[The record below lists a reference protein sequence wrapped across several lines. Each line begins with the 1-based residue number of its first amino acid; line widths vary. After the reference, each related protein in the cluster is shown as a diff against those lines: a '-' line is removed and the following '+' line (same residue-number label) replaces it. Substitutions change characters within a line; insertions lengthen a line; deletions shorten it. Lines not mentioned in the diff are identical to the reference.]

1 VDSLDRAIELSPPPS
16 IPLYFFPPDPAP
28 LPAKDGEL
36 AMNLRFLEAFVW
48 VVRLGSFRAVAE
60 RLNLTQAAISSR
72 IATLED
78 DFGQRLFDRDPRE
91 LRLTASGR
99 LLLGYAERML
109 DLGRD
114 MRSAMNSSRELR
126 GVLRIGVVETVV
138 HTWLTDFLAALR
150 DRHSALEVQ
159 LTADSTLRLHDD
171 LRRGLL
177 DIAVQTDAVLHA
189 GISNREIG
197 SMRMGWVGVPE
208 DWRDRTKNLSIGDLV
223 SRPIVTMTRGS
234 QPHRALLEA
243 CRRAGVTPKTVHCV
257 GSLAAIVRLL
267 RGGFGIATLPLA
279 AIHGELEAGT
289 LVRIPSD
296 VDLGPLHLVVSYRED
311 PTSDAAEGV
320 ATLVAEEAM
329 RFASV
334 VGPGLAHPFL

>member
-1 VDSLDRAIELSPPPS
+1 MDHRETTV
-16 IPLYFFPPDPAP
+16 
-28 LPAKDGEL
+28 
-36 AMNLRFLEAFVW
+36 MNLRFLEAFVW
-48 VVRLGSFRAVAE
+48 VVRLGSFRAAGE

-78 DFGQRLFDRDPRE
+78 DFGQKLFDRDPRE

-114 MRSAMNSSRELR
+114 MRAAMSSSRELT
-126 GVLRIGVVETVV
+126 GILRIGVVETVI

-177 DIAVQTDAVLHA
+177 DIAVQTDPVLHD
-189 GISNREIG
+189 GIGNREIG
-197 SMRMGWVGVPE
+197 TMAMGWVGVPE
-208 DWRDRTKNLSIGDLV
+208 DCAGRPAPLSIGEV
-223 SRPIVTMTRGS
+223 VARPIVTMTRGS

-243 CRRAGVTPKTVHCV
+243 CRQAGASPKTVHCV
-257 GSLAAIVRLL
+257 GSLAAIVRLV
-267 RGGFGIATLPLA
+267 RAGFGIATLPLA
-279 AIHGELEAGT
+279 AIHAELASGMLIT
-289 LVRIPSD
+289 IPCEI
-296 VDLGPLHLVVSYRED
+296 DLGPLRLVVSYRED
-311 PTSDAAEGV
+311 QTTEAAEGV

-329 RFASV
+329 RFAGQ
-334 VGPGLAHPFL
+334 VGPQLARPLT

>member
-1 VDSLDRAIELSPPPS
+1 MAV
-16 IPLYFFPPDPAP
+16 
-28 LPAKDGEL
+28 
-36 AMNLRFLEAFVW
+36 NLRFLEAFVW
-48 VVRLGSFRAVAE
+48 VVRLGSFRAAAE
-60 RLNLTQAAISSR
+60 RLNMTQAAISSR

-78 DFGQRLFDRDPRE
+78 SFGQKLFLRDPRE

-99 LLLGYAERML
+99 LLIGYAERML

-114 MRSAMNSSRELR
+114 MRSAMNASRELT

-150 DRHSALEVQ
+150 DRHAALEVQ

-177 DIAVQTDAVLHA
+177 DIAVQTDPVLHE

-197 SMRMGWVGVPE
+197 LMPMGWVGVPE
-208 DWRDRTKNLSIGDLV
+208 DCRDPAEPLSIGDIV

-243 CRRAGVTPKTVHCV
+243 CRRAGAIPKTVHCV
-257 GSLAAIVRLL
+257 GSLAAIVRLV
-267 RGGFGIATLPLA
+267 RAGFGIATLPLA

-289 LVRIPSD
+289 LATLRSD
-296 VDLGPLHLVVSYRED
+296 VDLGPLRLVVSYRED
-311 PTSDAAEGV
+311 PSSDAAEGV

-329 RFASV
+329 RFASA
-334 VGPGLAHPFL
+334 VGPDLARPFS

>member
-1 VDSLDRAIELSPPPS
+1 M
-16 IPLYFFPPDPAP
+16 
-28 LPAKDGEL
+28 LPQDGIS

-48 VVRLGSFRAVAE
+48 VVRLGSFRAAGE

-78 DFGQRLFDRDPRE
+78 EFGQKLFNRDPRE
-91 LRLTASGR
+91 LQLTASGR

-109 DLGRD
+109 DIGRD
-114 MRSAMNSSRELR
+114 MRSAMNSSRELT

-138 HTWLTDFLAALR
+138 HTWLTDFLSALHE
-150 DRHSALEVQ
+150 RHAALEVQ

-177 DIAVQTDAVLHA
+177 DIAVQTDPVLHD

-197 SMRMGWVGVPE
+197 SMQMGWVGLPE
-208 DWRDRTKNLSIGDLV
+208 DCRERTPLSIGDLV

-234 QPHRALLEA
+234 QPHRALLDA
-243 CRRAGVTPKTVHCV
+243 CRRAGATPKTVHCV
-257 GSLAAIVRLL
+257 GSLAAIVRLV

-289 LVRIPSD
+289 LAKIPCD

-320 ATLVAEEAM
+320 ATLVAEEAL
-329 RFASV
+329 RFASA
-334 VGPGLAHPFL
+334 VGPGLARPLS

>member
-1 VDSLDRAIELSPPPS
+1 
-16 IPLYFFPPDPAP
+16 
-28 LPAKDGEL
+28 
-36 AMNLRFLEAFVW
+36 MNLRFLEAFVW
-48 VVRLGSFRAVAE
+48 VVRLRSFRAAAE

-78 DFGQRLFDRDPRE
+78 DFGQKLFTRDPRE
-91 LRLTASGR
+91 LRLTPSGR

-114 MRSAMNSSRELR
+114 MRAAMNSSRELT

-138 HTWLTDFLAALR
+138 HTWLPDFLSALHE
-150 DRHSALEVQ
+150 RHAALEVQ
-159 LTADSTLRLHDD
+159 LTADSTIRLHDD

-177 DIAVQTDAVLHA
+177 DIAVQTDPVLHE

-197 SMRMGWVGVPE
+197 SMQMGWVGIPE
-208 DWRDRTKNLSIGDLV
+208 DSRDQGTPLSIGDLV

-243 CRRAGVTPKTVHCV
+243 CRRAGATPKTIHCV
-257 GSLAAIVRLL
+257 GSLAAIVRLV
-267 RGGFGIATLPLA
+267 RAGFGIATLPLA
-279 AIHGELEAGT
+279 AIHGELAAGT
-289 LVRIPSD
+289 LAVIPCE
-296 VDLGPLHLVVSYRED
+296 VDLGPLRLVVSYRDD
-311 PTSDAAEGV
+311 PGSDAAEGV

-329 RFASV
+329 RFASA
-334 VGPGLAHPFL
+334 VGPDLARPLS

>member
-1 VDSLDRAIELSPPPS
+1 MT
-16 IPLYFFPPDPAP
+16 
-28 LPAKDGEL
+28 
-36 AMNLRFLEAFVW
+36 MNLRFLEAFVW
-48 VVRLGSFRAVAE
+48 VVRLGSFRAAAE

-78 DFGQRLFDRDPRE
+78 DFGQKLFDRDPRE

-114 MRSAMNSSRELR
+114 MRSAMNSSQELT

-138 HTWLTDFLAALR
+138 HTWLPDFLAALR

-171 LRRGLL
+171 LRRGHL
-177 DIAVQTDAVLHA
+177 DIAVQTDAVLHE

-197 SMRMGWVGVPE
+197 SMPMGWVGLPE
-208 DWRDRTKNLSIGDLV
+208 DSRNSNAPLSIGDIV

-234 QPHRALLEA
+234 QPHRAMLEA
-243 CRRAGVTPKTVHCV
+243 CRRAGATPKTVHCV
-257 GSLAAIVRLL
+257 GSIAAIIRLM

-289 LVRIPSD
+289 LATIPCD
-296 VDLGPLHLVVSYRED
+296 VDLGPLRLVVSYRED

-320 ATLVAEEAM
+320 ATLIAEEAM
-329 RFASV
+329 RFASA
-334 VGPGLAHPFL
+334 VGPRLAQPSP